1 MLHIPSAP
9 RTCSAGE
16 RRHVPTATKGRLIA
30 AARTLRLRAMA
41 GGYGDMTRRG
51 AWLVL
56 LGLCGTPA
64 EAMPSHVAVS
74 AGSFFAAA
82 TRCEMQDF
90 ISQGQTKTLRA
101 ALSRYLSPLDQN
113 NIEAGYARGLQDS
126 TVYVVELKR
135 WAPFTPD
142 AASCYRVQ
150 GVLDDY
156 RGQLDAG

>member
-1 MLHIPSAP
+1 M
-9 RTCSAGE
+9 
-16 RRHVPTATKGRLIA
+16 GRW
-30 AARTLRLRAMA
+30 
-41 GGYGDMTRRG
+41 
-51 AWLVL
+51 AWVML

-64 EAMPSHVAVS
+64 EAMPSRVALS

-82 TRCEMQDF
+82 TRCEVQNF
-90 ISQGQTKTLRA
+90 ISPGQTKVLRE
-101 ALSRYLSPLDQN
+101 ALSRYLSAMDQK
-113 NIEAGYARGLQDS
+113 NIEVGYARGLQDS

-156 RGQLDAG
+156 KGQLDAG